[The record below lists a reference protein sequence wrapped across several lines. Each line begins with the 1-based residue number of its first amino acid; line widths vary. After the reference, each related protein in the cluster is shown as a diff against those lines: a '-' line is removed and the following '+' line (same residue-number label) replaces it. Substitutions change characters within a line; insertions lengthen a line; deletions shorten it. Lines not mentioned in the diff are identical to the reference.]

1 MGELRQQVFDRD
13 LLYLAYGGGA
23 GGDVEASVHHAK
35 QLPHEVDPPP
45 ILKSAAGDLGAS
57 ARRCLPVPLR
67 LIELSQ
73 QLRSIPGY
81 GRERVESHRLKH

>member
-13 LLYLAYGGGA
+13 LLYLAYGSGA

-45 ILKSAAGDLGAS
+45 ILKSASPAISVL
-57 ARRCLPVPLR
+57 RPRCLPVPLR